1 MVTVATESSWRDD
14 APTEAM
20 DEALSSEAF
29 IARLRDVG
37 TRKYH
42 DKHPFHTLMHA
53 GKLSREQLRVWAL
66 NRFYYQR
73 NIPAKDCALMSL
85 MPSPDDR
92 RRWRQRLLDQDGT
105 ETDPGGIEAWLRL
118 VEAVGGTR
126 EQAWNNAEL
135 LPGVRFAVDAYV
147 TFVRTHTWVEGV
159 ASSLTELFSPD
170 IMAVRIAAF
179 EKYYPWVGEEGL
191 RYFRGRP
198 ARARSDSEHALEIVL
213 RHCTTREAQEHAVA
227 ALEFKCD
234 LLWSQLDAIYWH
246 CVQ

>member
-1 MVTVATESSWRDD
+1 MEQPLDPD
-14 APTEAM
+14 A
-20 DEALSSEAF
+20 F
-29 IARLRDVG
+29 VARLRDVG
-37 TRKYH
+37 ARKYH
-42 DKHPFHTLMHA
+42 DKHPFHTLMND
-53 GKLSREQLRVWAL
+53 GRLSRDQLRVWAL

-73 NIPAKDCALMSL
+73 NIPPKDCAVMSQ

-105 ETDPGGIEAWLRL
+105 DTDPGGIEAWLRL

-126 EQAWNNAEL
+126 AEAWGGAEL

-147 TFVRTHTWVEGV
+147 HFVRTKPWVEAV

-170 IMAVRIAAF
+170 LMSVRIAAF
-179 EKYYPWVGEEGL
+179 ERHYPWVTGDGL
-191 RYFRGRP
+191 MYFRGRP
-198 ARARSDSEHALEIVL
+198 KRARSDSDHAMEIVL
-213 RHCTTREAQEHAVA
+213 RHCTTPESQERAVA

-246 CVQ
+246 CVR

>member
-1 MVTVATESSWRDD
+1 MEAPLSTDD
-14 APTEAM
+14 
-20 DEALSSEAF
+20 F
-29 IARLRDVG
+29 VARLRDVG
-37 TRKYH
+37 ARKYH
-42 DKHPFHTLMHA
+42 DKHPFHALMNE
-53 GKLSREQLRVWAL
+53 GRLTRDQLRVWAL

-73 NIPAKDCALMSL
+73 NIPPKDCALMSL

-105 ETDPGGIEAWLRL
+105 DTDPGGIEAWLRL

-126 EQAWNNAEL
+126 DDAWNGAAL

-147 TFVRTHTWVEGV
+147 TFVRTKPWVEGV

-170 IMAVRIAAF
+170 LMSLRIAAF
-179 EKYYPWVGEEGL
+179 EKHYPWVEGDGL
-191 RYFRGRP
+191 MYFRGRP
-198 ARARSDSEHALEIVL
+198 KRARNDSDHAMEIVL
-213 RHCTTREAQEHAVA
+213 RHCTTRPQQDRALE

-246 CVQ
+246 CAR